1 MGREEHPHDEIQMDF
16 VCAEVV
22 LSADYDTEE
31 EDMINADS
39 DSSGSNDETQ
49 MDSVSAV
56 APPKPTD
63 PTGEERSDSYV
74 NSLDPQLE
82 SEACNTRCICKPH
95 LYTFFVF
102 LLDMLPKIDTGLGVC
117 KTRKKNV
124 KANDRRSK
132 QLHRAS
138 KLQIKANDEKLS
150 AA

>member
-1 MGREEHPHDEIQMDF
+1 MGSEEHPHDEIQTDF

-22 LSADYDTEE
+22 LSADCDTEE

-56 APPKPTD
+56 APPKPTV

-82 SEACNTRCICKPH
+82 SEACNTRCIC
-95 LYTFFVF
+95 
-102 LLDMLPKIDTGLGVC
+102 C
-117 KTRKKNV
+117 
-124 KANDRRSK
+124 
-132 QLHRAS
+132 
-138 KLQIKANDEKLS
+138 
-150 AA
+150 